1 MSAASCKRCGRP
13 DRELIDSLL
22 CFPCEVAKRELEA
35 EAMRPAGRRWC
46 EQYLDRQA
54 AALLEEVFA

>member
-1 MSAASCKRCGRP
+1 MSAASCKRCGRS
-13 DRELIDSLL
+13 DCELIDSLL
-22 CFPCEVAKRELEA
+22 CFPCEVAMHERAA
-35 EAMRPAGRRWC
+35 EAMRERGRPWC